1 MVQLNP
7 HISVDCV
14 IFGFDGQHLKVLL
27 IEREQIP
34 AETPSMPSGLLKLP
48 GNFINDVEDLDHSAS
63 RVLKEL
69 TGLENIFLK
78 QFSVFGSPDRLD
90 NPNDLAWLRYTS
102 GMPIE
107 RVVTVAYYSL
117 VKINESN
124 PTESL
129 LDKTSWL
136 TVSDLPKLSFDH
148 NLIIERA
155 LDELRKELRTEP
167 IGFELLPK
175 KFSLRQ
181 LQNLYEVI
189 LGNKLDNRNFRK
201 KVGKLEY
208 LIAQP
213 EKERGVSHKPA
224 QLYKFDRKIF
234 LKNRKDVGFV
244 I

>member
-1 MVQLNP
+1 MNGLNP

-14 IFGFDGQHLKVLL
+14 IFGFDGKHLKVLL
-27 IEREQIP
+27 IEREQVTEEVPIV
-34 AETPSMPSGLLKLP
+34 PSGLLKLP
-48 GNFINDVEDLDHSAS
+48 GNLISDAEELDDSAN

-69 TGLENIFLK
+69 TGLNNIFLK
-78 QFSVFGSPDRLD
+78 QFAVFGSPDRLKKT
-90 NPNDLAWLRYTS
+90 NDLTWLRTTS
-102 GMPIE
+102 GLQID
-107 RVVTVAYYSL
+107 RVLTVAYYSL

-129 LDKTSWL
+129 LDKTRWIPVYEVPQL
-136 TVSDLPKLSFDH
+136 IFDH
-148 NLIIERA
+148 NLIIEKA
-155 LDELRKELRTEP
+155 LEALRKELRTEP

-175 KFSLRQ
+175 KFSIRQ

-213 EKERGVSHKPA
+213 EKEKGVNHKPA
-224 QLYKFDRKIF
+224 ILYKFDKKMF
-234 LKNRKDVGFV
+234 LKNRKDMGFV

>member
-1 MVQLNP
+1 MVRLNP

-14 IFGFDGQHLKVLL
+14 IFGFDGRQLKVLL
-27 IEREQIP
+27 IEREK
-34 AETPSMPSGLLKLP
+34 TPDEDPSVPSQLLKLP
-48 GNFINDVEDLDHSAS
+48 GNLISDVEDLDHSAS
-63 RVLKEL
+63 RILKEL

-78 QFSVFGSPDRLD
+78 QFSVFGSPDRLN

-107 RVVTVAYYSL
+107 RVVTIAYYSL

-129 LDKTSWL
+129 LDKTSWI
-136 TVSDLPKLSFDH
+136 TVNQLPHLSFDH
-148 NLIIERA
+148 NLIIEKAR
-155 LDELRKELRTEP
+155 DELRKELRTEP

-175 KFSLRQ
+175 KFSIRQ

-208 LIAQP
+208 LIAQS
-213 EKERGVSHKPA
+213 EKEKGVSHKPA
-224 QLYKFDRKIF
+224 RLFKFDKKIF

>member
-1 MVQLNP
+1 MVRLNP

-27 IEREQIP
+27 IEREQ
-34 AETPSMPSGLLKLP
+34 TPEENPSVASGHFKLP
-48 GNFINDVEDLDHSAS
+48 GNLITDVEDLDHSAT

-78 QFSVFGSPDRLD
+78 HFAVFGSPDRMN
-90 NPNDLAWLRYTS
+90 NPNDVAWLQYTS
-102 GMPIE
+102 GLPIE
-107 RVVTVAYYSL
+107 RVVTIAYYSL

-129 LDKTSWL
+129 LDKTSWI
-136 TVSDLPKLSFDH
+136 TVNELPPLSFDH
-148 NLIIERA
+148 NIIIKNA
-155 LDELRKELRTEP
+155 LEALRKELRTEP

-175 KFSLRQ
+175 KFSIRQ

-201 KVGKLEY
+201 RVGKLEY
-208 LIAQP
+208 LIAQS
-213 EKERGVSHKPA
+213 EKEKGVNHKPA
-224 QLYKFDRKIF
+224 LLYKFDKKMF